1 MKDKQRDKR
10 NIDWLPG
17 VLMAGAISFLLFL
30 YAPMDLYCSNIDEF
44 WFDFDVLL
52 RMAAMM
58 FGISLVTLTALYLL
72 AAWLHHLFYRIS
84 LAVGMAV
91 LLITYVQG
99 TFLVGNLPSLDGTAI
114 QWGEYSALRTESA
127 ILCIAVLVV
136 VTLLFLLLKKQLF
149 GKVCMYISGCLT
161 LMLLVTATTEVFGSN
176 ALEPKLKLQISTKN
190 EFVMSG
196 GQNFVIFMLDAADS
210 REFSYLLEQNPEYK
224 DIFADFTYFEN
235 TVGAY
240 SCTRYSV
247 PYILSG
253 KWYECE
259 TSFAEYMEDIY
270 TKSPLIEELEDREY
284 RIGLYEPDLHAQ
296 NNDVLRFD
304 NIFEA
309 EFKVKSYLG
318 LAKQE
323 LKLVGYRYAPY
334 WLKKYCVLK
343 QAAFDEQLEAGE
355 GSGETTASMDNRVF
369 LDHLNDG
376 GITVDD
382 TDNSFR
388 FIHLEG
394 AHSPYVYDA
403 EVNVIDESQGTYA
416 QNMEASV
423 TLAERYLSELKKS
436 GAYDNTAIIVM
447 SDHGFNQDIDNAD
460 MGDNSF
466 MRQCGLVLIKGV
478 GESHDTMQISEA
490 PVSYEDLQEAYRR
503 LLDGAWSDTVF
514 DCREG
519 DRRDRRYLWYAV
531 TDEDHLVEYRQTGYA
546 SDLSTMIPTGREF
559 RWTKQ

>member
-1 MKDKQRDKR
+1 MKEKEKQKR
-10 NIDWLPG
+10 DWLPG
-17 VLMAGAISFLLFL
+17 VLMAAAISFLLFL
-30 YAPMDLYCSNIDEF
+30 YAPVDLYCSNIDEF

-58 FGISLVTLTALYLL
+58 FGIGLVTLTLLYLL
-72 AAWLHHLFYRIS
+72 VAWIHPYFYRIG
-84 LAVGMAV
+84 LAVGLAV

-99 TFLVGNLPSLDGTAI
+99 NFLVGNLPVLDGTSI
-114 QWGEYSALRTESA
+114 FWEDYSTLRTESV
-127 ILCIAVLVV
+127 ILCIVVLTIVA
-136 VTLLFLLLKKQLF
+136 LLFLLLKKQLF
-149 GKVCMYISGCLT
+149 GKACMYISACLS
-161 LMLLVTATTEVFGSN
+161 LMLLVTAITEVFGSD

-196 GQNFVIFMLDAADS
+196 EQNFVIFMLDAADS
-210 REFSYLLEQNPEYK
+210 REFSYLLEQNPEYR
-224 DIFADFTYFEN
+224 DIFADFTYYEN

-240 SCTRYSV
+240 SCTRYAV

-253 KWYECE
+253 KWYECD
-259 TSFAEYMEDIY
+259 TSFEEYMEDLY
-270 TKSPLIEELEDREY
+270 DKSPLIEELENRNY

-309 EFKVKSYLG
+309 EFKVKSYFG
-318 LAKQE
+318 MARQE

-355 GSGETTASMDNRVF
+355 GSGEITASMENRVF
-369 LDHLNDG
+369 LDHLNAG

-382 TDNSFR
+382 TENSFK

-403 EVNVIDESQGTYA
+403 EVNIIDESQGTYA

-423 TLAERYLSELKKS
+423 TLAERYLSALKKS
-436 GAYDNTAIIVM
+436 GTYDNTAIIVM

-460 MGDNSF
+460 MGDNPF
-466 MRQCGLVLIKGV
+466 MRQCGLLLIKGV
-478 GESHDTMQISEA
+478 GEKHDTMQISEA

-519 DRRDRRYLWYAV
+519 DHRDRRYLWYAV
-531 TDEDHLVEYRQTGYA
+531 TDEDYLVEYQQTGYA
-546 SDLSTMIPTGREF
+546 SDLSTMLPTGREF

>member
-1 MKDKQRDKR
+1 MKEKEKQKK
-10 NIDWLPG
+10 DWLPG
-17 VLMAGAISFLLFL
+17 VLMAAAISFLLFL
-30 YAPMDLYCSNIDEF
+30 YAPVDLYCSNIDEF

-52 RMAAMM
+52 RMAVMM
-58 FGISLVTLTALYLL
+58 FGISLVTLTLLYLL
-72 AAWLHHLFYRIS
+72 AAWIHPYLYRIG
-84 LAVGMAV
+84 LAVGLAV

-99 TFLVGNLPSLDGTAI
+99 NFLVGNLPVLDGTSI
-114 QWGEYSALRTESA
+114 SWEDYSALQTESV
-127 ILCIAVLVV
+127 ILCIVVLTIVV
-136 VTLLFLLLKKQLF
+136 LLFLLLKKQLF
-149 GKVCMYISGCLT
+149 GKACMYISACLS
-161 LMLLVTATTEVFGSN
+161 LMLLVTAITEVFGSD

-196 GQNFVIFMLDAADS
+196 EQNFVIFMLDAADS
-210 REFSYLLEQNPEYK
+210 REFSYLLEQDPEYR
-224 DIFADFTYFEN
+224 DIFADFTYYEN

-240 SCTRYSV
+240 SCTRYAV

-253 KWYECE
+253 KWYECD
-259 TSFAEYMEDIY
+259 TSFEEYMEDLY
-270 TKSPLIEELEDREY
+270 NTSPLIEELENRNY

-318 LAKQE
+318 MARQE

-355 GSGETTASMDNRVF
+355 GSGEITASMENRVF
-369 LDHLNDG
+369 LDHLNAG

-382 TDNSFR
+382 TENSFK

-403 EVNVIDESQGTYA
+403 EVNIIDESQGTYA

-423 TLAERYLSELKKS
+423 TLAERYLSALKKS
-436 GAYDNTAIIVM
+436 GTYDNTAIIVM
-447 SDHGFNQDIDNAD
+447 SDHGFNRDIDNAD
-460 MGDNSF
+460 MGDNPF
-466 MRQCGLVLIKGV
+466 MRQCGLLLIKGV
-478 GESHDTMQISEA
+478 GETHDTMQISEA
-490 PVSYEDLQEAYRR
+490 PVSYEDLQETYRR
-503 LLDGAWSDTVF
+503 LLDGAWSDAVF

-519 DRRDRRYLWYAV
+519 EHRDRRYLWYAV
-531 TDEDHLVEYRQTGYA
+531 TDEDYLVEYQQTGYA

>member
-1 MKDKQRDKR
+1 MKEKEKQKK
-10 NIDWLPG
+10 DWLPG
-17 VLMAGAISFLLFL
+17 VLMAAAISFLLFL
-30 YAPMDLYCSNIDEF
+30 YAPVDLYCSNIDEF

-58 FGISLVTLTALYLL
+58 FGISLVTLTLLYLL
-72 AAWLHHLFYRIS
+72 AAWIHPYLYRIG
-84 LAVGMAV
+84 LAVGLAV

-99 TFLVGNLPSLDGTAI
+99 NFLVGNLPVLDGTSI
-114 QWGEYSALRTESA
+114 SWEDYSALQTESV
-127 ILCIAVLVV
+127 ILCIVVLTIVV
-136 VTLLFLLLKKQLF
+136 LLFLLLKKQLF
-149 GKVCMYISGCLT
+149 GKACMYISACLS
-161 LMLLVTATTEVFGSN
+161 LMLLVTAITEVFGSD

-196 GQNFVIFMLDAADS
+196 EQNFVIFMLDAADS
-210 REFSYLLEQNPEYK
+210 REFSYLLEQDPEYR
-224 DIFADFTYFEN
+224 DIFADFTYYEN

-240 SCTRYSV
+240 SCTRYAV

-253 KWYECE
+253 KWYECD
-259 TSFAEYMEDIY
+259 TSFEEYMEDLY
-270 TKSPLIEELEDREY
+270 NTSPLIKELENRNY

-296 NNDVLRFD
+296 NNNVLRFD

-318 LAKQE
+318 MARQE

-355 GSGETTASMDNRVF
+355 GSGEITASMENRVF
-369 LDHLNDG
+369 LDHLNAG

-382 TDNSFR
+382 TENSFK

-403 EVNVIDESQGTYA
+403 EVNIIDESQGTYA
-416 QNMEASV
+416 QNMEASL
-423 TLAERYLSELKKS
+423 TLAERYLSALKKS
-436 GAYDNTAIIVM
+436 GTYDNTAIIVM
-447 SDHGFNQDIDNAD
+447 SDHGFNRDIDNAD
-460 MGDNSF
+460 MGDNPF
-466 MRQCGLVLIKGV
+466 MRQCGLLLIKGV
-478 GESHDTMQISEA
+478 GETHDTMQISEA

-503 LLDGAWSDTVF
+503 LLDGAWSDAVF

-519 DRRDRRYLWYAV
+519 EHRDRRYLWYAV
-531 TDEDHLVEYRQTGYA
+531 TDEDYLVEYQQTGYA

-559 RWTKQ
+559 RWTKK

>member
-1 MKDKQRDKR
+1 MKEKEKQKK
-10 NIDWLPG
+10 DWLPG
-17 VLMAGAISFLLFL
+17 VLMAAAISFLLFL
-30 YAPMDLYCSNIDEF
+30 YAPVDLYCSNIDEF

-52 RMAAMM
+52 RMAVMM
-58 FGISLVTLTALYLL
+58 FGISLVTLTLLYLL
-72 AAWLHHLFYRIS
+72 ATWIHPYLYRIG
-84 LAVGMAV
+84 LAVGLAV

-99 TFLVGNLPSLDGTAI
+99 NFLVGNLPVLDGTSI
-114 QWGEYSALRTESA
+114 SWEDYSALQTESV
-127 ILCIAVLVV
+127 ILCIVVLTIVV
-136 VTLLFLLLKKQLF
+136 LLFLLLKKQLF
-149 GKVCMYISGCLT
+149 GKACMYISACLS
-161 LMLLVTATTEVFGSN
+161 LMLLVTAITEVFGSD

-196 GQNFVIFMLDAADS
+196 EQNFVIFILDAADS
-210 REFSYLLEQNPEYK
+210 REFSYLLEQDPEYR
-224 DIFADFTYFEN
+224 DIFADFTYYEN

-240 SCTRYSV
+240 SCTRYAV

-253 KWYECE
+253 KWYECD
-259 TSFAEYMEDIY
+259 TSFEEYMEDLY
-270 TKSPLIEELEDREY
+270 NTSPLIEELENRNY

-318 LAKQE
+318 MARQE
-323 LKLVGYRYAPY
+323 LKLVAYRYAPY

-355 GSGETTASMDNRVF
+355 GSGEITASMENRVF
-369 LDHLNDG
+369 LDHLNAG

-382 TDNSFR
+382 TENSFK

-403 EVNVIDESQGTYA
+403 EVNIIDESQGTYA

-423 TLAERYLSELKKS
+423 TLAERYLSALKKS
-436 GAYDNTAIIVM
+436 GTYDNTAIIVM
-447 SDHGFNQDIDNAD
+447 SDHGFNRDIDNAD
-460 MGDNSF
+460 MGDNPF
-466 MRQCGLVLIKGV
+466 MRQCGLLLIKGV
-478 GESHDTMQISEA
+478 GETHDTMQISEA

-503 LLDGAWSDTVF
+503 LLDGAWSDAVF

-519 DRRDRRYLWYAV
+519 EHRDRRYLWYAV
-531 TDEDHLVEYRQTGYA
+531 TDEDYLVEYQQTGYA

>member
-1 MKDKQRDKR
+1 MKEKEKQKK
-10 NIDWLPG
+10 DWLPG
-17 VLMAGAISFLLFL
+17 VLMAAAISFLLFL
-30 YAPMDLYCSNIDEF
+30 YAPVDLYCSNIDEF

-58 FGISLVTLTALYLL
+58 FGISLVTLTLLYLL
-72 AAWLHHLFYRIS
+72 AAWIHPYLYRIG
-84 LAVGMAV
+84 LAVGLAV

-99 TFLVGNLPSLDGTAI
+99 NFLVGNLPVLDGTSI
-114 QWGEYSALRTESA
+114 SWEDYSALQTESV
-127 ILCIAVLVV
+127 ILCIVVLTIVV
-136 VTLLFLLLKKQLF
+136 LLFLLLKKQLF
-149 GKVCMYISGCLT
+149 GKACMYISACLS
-161 LMLLVTATTEVFGSN
+161 LMLLVTAITEVFGSD

-196 GQNFVIFMLDAADS
+196 EQNFVIFMLDAADS
-210 REFSYLLEQNPEYK
+210 REFSYLLEQDPEYR
-224 DIFADFTYFEN
+224 DIFADFTYYEN

-240 SCTRYSV
+240 SCTRYAV

-253 KWYECE
+253 KWYECD
-259 TSFAEYMEDIY
+259 TSFEEYMEDLY
-270 TKSPLIEELEDREY
+270 NTSPLIEELENRNY

-318 LAKQE
+318 MARQE

-355 GSGETTASMDNRVF
+355 GSGEITASMENRVF
-369 LDHLNDG
+369 LDHLNAG

-382 TDNSFR
+382 TENSFK

-403 EVNVIDESQGTYA
+403 EVNIIDESQGTYA
-416 QNMEASV
+416 QNMEASL
-423 TLAERYLSELKKS
+423 TLAERYLSALKKS
-436 GAYDNTAIIVM
+436 GTYDNTAIIVM
-447 SDHGFNQDIDNAD
+447 SDHGFNSDIDNAD
-460 MGDNSF
+460 MGDNPF
-466 MRQCGLVLIKGV
+466 MRQCGLLLIKGV
-478 GESHDTMQISEA
+478 GETHDTMQISEA

-503 LLDGAWSDTVF
+503 LLDGAWSDAVF

-519 DRRDRRYLWYAV
+519 EQRDRRYLWYAV
-531 TDEDHLVEYRQTGYA
+531 TDEDYLVEYQQTGYA

>member
-1 MKDKQRDKR
+1 MKEKEKQKK
-10 NIDWLPG
+10 DWLPG
-17 VLMAGAISFLLFL
+17 VLMAAAISFLLFL
-30 YAPMDLYCSNIDEF
+30 YAPVDLYCSNIDEF

-58 FGISLVTLTALYLL
+58 FGISLVTLTLLYLL
-72 AAWLHHLFYRIS
+72 AAWIHPYLYRIG
-84 LAVGMAV
+84 LAVGLAV

-99 TFLVGNLPSLDGTAI
+99 NFLVGNLPVLDGTSI
-114 QWGEYSALRTESA
+114 SWEDYSALQTESV
-127 ILCIAVLVV
+127 ILCIVVLTIVV
-136 VTLLFLLLKKQLF
+136 LLFLLLKKQLF
-149 GKVCMYISGCLT
+149 GKACMYISACLS
-161 LMLLVTATTEVFGSN
+161 LMLLVTAITEVFGSD

-196 GQNFVIFMLDAADS
+196 EQNFVIFMLDAADS
-210 REFSYLLEQNPEYK
+210 REFSYLLEQDPEYR
-224 DIFADFTYFEN
+224 DIFADFTYYEN

-240 SCTRYSV
+240 SCTRYAV

-253 KWYECE
+253 KWYECD
-259 TSFAEYMEDIY
+259 TSFEEYMKDLY
-270 TKSPLIEELEDREY
+270 NTSPLIEELENRNY

-318 LAKQE
+318 MARQE

-355 GSGETTASMDNRVF
+355 GSGEITASMENRVF
-369 LDHLNDG
+369 LDHLNAG

-382 TDNSFR
+382 TENSFK

-403 EVNVIDESQGTYA
+403 EVNIIDESQGTYA
-416 QNMEASV
+416 QNMEASL
-423 TLAERYLSELKKS
+423 TLAERYLSALKKS
-436 GAYDNTAIIVM
+436 GTYDNTAIIVM
-447 SDHGFNQDIDNAD
+447 SDHGFNRDIDNAD
-460 MGDNSF
+460 MGDNPF
-466 MRQCGLVLIKGV
+466 MRQCGLLLIKGV
-478 GESHDTMQISEA
+478 GETHDTMQISEA

-503 LLDGAWSDTVF
+503 LLDGAWSDAVF

-519 DRRDRRYLWYAV
+519 EHRDRRYLWYAV
-531 TDEDHLVEYRQTGYA
+531 TDEDYLVEYQQTGYA

>member
-1 MKDKQRDKR
+1 MKEKEKQKK
-10 NIDWLPG
+10 DWLPG
-17 VLMAGAISFLLFL
+17 VLMAAAISFLLFL
-30 YAPMDLYCSNIDEF
+30 YAPVDLYCSNIDEF

-58 FGISLVTLTALYLL
+58 FGISLVTLTLLYLL
-72 AAWLHHLFYRIS
+72 AAWIHPYLYRIG
-84 LAVGMAV
+84 LAVGLAV

-99 TFLVGNLPSLDGTAI
+99 NFLVGNLPVLDGTSI
-114 QWGEYSALRTESA
+114 SWEDYSALQTESV
-127 ILCIAVLVV
+127 ILCIVVLAVV
-136 VTLLFLLLKKQLF
+136 VLLFLLLKKQLF
-149 GKVCMYISGCLT
+149 GKACMYISACLS
-161 LMLLVTATTEVFGSN
+161 LMLLVTAITEVFGSD

-196 GQNFVIFMLDAADS
+196 EQNFVIFILDAADS
-210 REFSYLLEQNPEYK
+210 REFSYLLEQNPEYR
-224 DIFADFTYFEN
+224 DIFADFTYYEN

-240 SCTRYSV
+240 SCTRYAV

-253 KWYECE
+253 KWYECD
-259 TSFAEYMEDIY
+259 TSFEEYMEDLY
-270 TKSPLIEELEDREY
+270 NTSPLIEELENRNY

-318 LAKQE
+318 MARQE

-355 GSGETTASMDNRVF
+355 GSGEITASMENRVF
-369 LDHLNDG
+369 LDHLNAG

-382 TDNSFR
+382 TENSFK

-403 EVNVIDESQGTYA
+403 EVNIIDESQGTYA

-423 TLAERYLSELKKS
+423 TLAERYLSALKKS
-436 GAYDNTAIIVM
+436 GTYDNTAIIVM
-447 SDHGFNQDIDNAD
+447 SDHGFNRDIDNAD
-460 MGDNSF
+460 MGDNPF
-466 MRQCGLVLIKGV
+466 MRQCGLLLIKGV
-478 GESHDTMQISEA
+478 GETHDTMQISEA
-490 PVSYEDLQEAYRR
+490 PVSYENLQEAYRR
-503 LLDGAWSDTVF
+503 LLDGAWSDAVF

-519 DRRDRRYLWYAV
+519 EQRDRRYLWYAV
-531 TDEDHLVEYRQTGYA
+531 TDEDYLVEYQQTGYA

>member
-1 MKDKQRDKR
+1 MKEKEKQKR
-10 NIDWLPG
+10 DWLPG
-17 VLMAGAISFLLFL
+17 VLMAAAISFLLFL
-30 YAPMDLYCSNIDEF
+30 YAPVDLYCSNIDEF

-58 FGISLVTLTALYLL
+58 FGISLVTLTLLYLL
-72 AAWLHHLFYRIS
+72 AAWIHPYFYRIG
-84 LAVGMAV
+84 LAVGLAV

-99 TFLVGNLPSLDGTAI
+99 NFLVGNLPVLDGTSI
-114 QWGEYSALRTESA
+114 SWEDYSTLRTESV
-127 ILCIAVLVV
+127 ILCIVVLTIVA
-136 VTLLFLLLKKQLF
+136 LLFLLLKKQLF
-149 GKVCMYISGCLT
+149 GKACMYISACLS
-161 LMLLVTATTEVFGSN
+161 LMLLVTAITEVLGSD

-196 GQNFVIFMLDAADS
+196 KQNFLIFMLDAADS
-210 REFSYLLEQNPEYK
+210 REFSYLLEQNPEYR
-224 DIFADFTYFEN
+224 DIFADFTYYEN

-240 SCTRYSV
+240 SCTRYAV

-253 KWYECE
+253 KWYECD
-259 TSFAEYMEDIY
+259 TSFEEYMEDLY
-270 TKSPLIEELEDREY
+270 DKSPLIEELENRNY

-309 EFKVKSYLG
+309 EFKVKSYFG
-318 LAKQE
+318 MARQE

-355 GSGETTASMDNRVF
+355 GSGEITASMENRVF
-369 LDHLNDG
+369 LDHLNAG

-382 TDNSFR
+382 TENSFK

-403 EVNVIDESQGTYA
+403 EVNIIDESQGTYA

-423 TLAERYLSELKKS
+423 TLAERYLSALKKS
-436 GAYDNTAIIVM
+436 GTYDNTAIIVM

-460 MGDNSF
+460 MGDNPF
-466 MRQCGLVLIKGV
+466 MRQCGLLLIKGV
-478 GESHDTMQISEA
+478 GEKHDTMQISEA

-519 DRRDRRYLWYAV
+519 DHRDRRYLWYAV
-531 TDEDHLVEYRQTGYA
+531 TDEDYLVEYQQTGYA

-559 RWTKQ
+559 RRTKQ

>member
-1 MKDKQRDKR
+1 MKEKEKQKK
-10 NIDWLPG
+10 DWLPG
-17 VLMAGAISFLLFL
+17 VLMAAAISFLLFL
-30 YAPMDLYCSNIDEF
+30 YAPVDLYCSNIDEF

-58 FGISLVTLTALYLL
+58 FGISLVTLTLLYLL
-72 AAWLHHLFYRIS
+72 ATWIHPYLYRIG
-84 LAVGMAV
+84 LAVGLAV

-99 TFLVGNLPSLDGTAI
+99 NFLVGNLPVLDGTSI
-114 QWGEYSALRTESA
+114 SWEDYSALQTESV
-127 ILCIAVLVV
+127 ILCIVVLAIVV
-136 VTLLFLLLKKQLF
+136 LLFLLLKKQLF
-149 GKVCMYISGCLT
+149 GKACMYISACLS
-161 LMLLVTATTEVFGSN
+161 LMLLVTAITEVFGSD

-196 GQNFVIFMLDAADS
+196 EQNFVIFILDAADS
-210 REFSYLLEQNPEYK
+210 REFSYLLEQDPEYK
-224 DIFADFTYFEN
+224 DIFADFTYYEN

-240 SCTRYSV
+240 SCTRYAV

-253 KWYECE
+253 KWYECD
-259 TSFAEYMEDIY
+259 TSFEEYMEDLY
-270 TKSPLIEELEDREY
+270 NTSPLIEELENRNY

-318 LAKQE
+318 MARQE
-323 LKLVGYRYAPY
+323 LKLVAYRYAPY

-355 GSGETTASMDNRVF
+355 GSGEITASMENRVF
-369 LDHLNDG
+369 LDHLNAG

-382 TDNSFR
+382 TENSFK

-403 EVNVIDESQGTYA
+403 EVNIIDESQGTYA
-416 QNMEASV
+416 QNMEASL
-423 TLAERYLSELKKS
+423 TLAERYLSALKKS
-436 GAYDNTAIIVM
+436 GTYDNTAIIVM
-447 SDHGFNQDIDNAD
+447 SDHGFNRDIDNAD
-460 MGDNSF
+460 MGDNPF
-466 MRQCGLVLIKGV
+466 MRQCGLLLIKGV
-478 GESHDTMQISEA
+478 GETHDTMQISEA

-503 LLDGAWSDTVF
+503 LLDGAWSDAVF

-519 DRRDRRYLWYAV
+519 EHRDRRYLWYAV
-531 TDEDHLVEYRQTGYA
+531 TDEDYLVEYQQTGYA

>member
-1 MKDKQRDKR
+1 MKEKEKQKK
-10 NIDWLPG
+10 DWLPG
-17 VLMAGAISFLLFL
+17 VLMAAAISFLLFL
-30 YAPMDLYCSNIDEF
+30 YAPVDLYCSNIDEF

-58 FGISLVTLTALYLL
+58 FGISLVTLTLLYLL
-72 AAWLHHLFYRIS
+72 AAWIHPYLYRIG
-84 LAVGMAV
+84 LAVGLAV

-99 TFLVGNLPSLDGTAI
+99 NFLVGNLPVLDGTSI
-114 QWGEYSALRTESA
+114 SWEDYSALQTESV
-127 ILCIAVLVV
+127 ILCIVVLAIVV
-136 VTLLFLLLKKQLF
+136 LLFLLLKKQLF
-149 GKVCMYISGCLT
+149 GKACMYISACLS
-161 LMLLVTATTEVFGSN
+161 LMLLVTAITEVFGSD

-196 GQNFVIFMLDAADS
+196 EQNFVIFILDAADS
-210 REFSYLLEQNPEYK
+210 REFSYLLEQNPEYR
-224 DIFADFTYFEN
+224 DIFADFTYYEN

-240 SCTRYSV
+240 SCTRYAV

-253 KWYECE
+253 KWYECD
-259 TSFAEYMEDIY
+259 TSFEEYMEDLY
-270 TKSPLIEELEDREY
+270 NTSPLIEELENRNY

-318 LAKQE
+318 MARQE

-355 GSGETTASMDNRVF
+355 GSGEITASMENRVF
-369 LDHLNDG
+369 LDHLNAG

-382 TDNSFR
+382 TENSFK

-403 EVNVIDESQGTYA
+403 EVNIIDESQGTYA

-423 TLAERYLSELKKS
+423 TLAERYLSALKKS
-436 GAYDNTAIIVM
+436 GTYNNTAIIVM
-447 SDHGFNQDIDNAD
+447 SDHGFNRDIDNAD
-460 MGDNSF
+460 MGDNPF
-466 MRQCGLVLIKGV
+466 MRQCGLLLIKGV
-478 GESHDTMQISEA
+478 GETHDTMQISEA

-503 LLDGAWSDTVF
+503 LLDGAWSDAVF

-519 DRRDRRYLWYAV
+519 EHRDRRYLWYAV
-531 TDEDHLVEYRQTGYA
+531 TDEDYLVEYQQTGYA

>member
-1 MKDKQRDKR
+1 MKEKEKEKQKR
-10 NIDWLPG
+10 DWLPG
-17 VLMAGAISFLLFL
+17 VLMAAAISFLLFL
-30 YAPMDLYCSNIDEF
+30 YAPVDLYCSNIDEF

-58 FGISLVTLTALYLL
+58 FGISLVTLTLLYLL
-72 AAWLHHLFYRIS
+72 AAWIHPYFYRIG
-84 LAVGMAV
+84 LAVGLAV

-99 TFLVGNLPSLDGTAI
+99 NFLVGNLPVLDGTSI
-114 QWGEYSALRTESA
+114 SWEDYSTLRTESV
-127 ILCIAVLVV
+127 ILCIVVLTIVA
-136 VTLLFLLLKKQLF
+136 LLFLLLKKQLF
-149 GKVCMYISGCLT
+149 GKACMYISACLS
-161 LMLLVTATTEVFGSN
+161 LMLLVTAITEVLGSD

-196 GQNFVIFMLDAADS
+196 KQNFLIFMLDAADS
-210 REFSYLLEQNPEYK
+210 REFSYLLEQNPEYR
-224 DIFADFTYFEN
+224 DIFADFTYYEN

-240 SCTRYSV
+240 SCTRYAV

-253 KWYECE
+253 KWYECD
-259 TSFAEYMEDIY
+259 TSFEEYMEDLY
-270 TKSPLIEELEDREY
+270 DKSPLIEELENRNY

-309 EFKVKSYLG
+309 EFKVKSYFG
-318 LAKQE
+318 MARQE

-355 GSGETTASMDNRVF
+355 GSGEITASMENRVF
-369 LDHLNDG
+369 LDHLNAG

-382 TDNSFR
+382 TENSFK

-403 EVNVIDESQGTYA
+403 EVNIIDESQGTYA

-423 TLAERYLSELKKS
+423 TLAERYLSALKKS
-436 GAYDNTAIIVM
+436 GTYDNTAIIVM

-460 MGDNSF
+460 MGDNPF
-466 MRQCGLVLIKGV
+466 MRQCGLLLIKGV
-478 GESHDTMQISEA
+478 GEKHDTMQISEA

-519 DRRDRRYLWYAV
+519 DHRDRRYLWYAV
-531 TDEDHLVEYRQTGYA
+531 TDEDYLVEYQQTGYA